1 MSTELNFDL
10 YQRSCAS
17 VCASCLLTQ
26 QHNDPRCVVYNL
38 VLKIEI
44 FSLSFLV
51 FRLPKC
57 QFCQV
62 NFRRPEKFFV
72 NSS

>member
-38 VLKIEI
+38 VLKMSIVS
-44 FSLSFLV
+44 FSLAKV
-51 FRLPKC
+51 PILPSEFQEARKV
-57 QFCQV
+57 FCQ
-62 NFRRPEKFFV
+62 
-72 NSS
+72 